1 MVLEADTIVDP
12 GAVMVEA
19 LDTLATDRAMS
30 AATRADCLAVRAQL
44 RRVNAQKHGPEI
56 YVFVL

>member
-19 LDTLATDRAMS
+19 LDTLATDRAMP
-30 AATRADCLAVRAQL
+30 AAARADCLAVRAQL